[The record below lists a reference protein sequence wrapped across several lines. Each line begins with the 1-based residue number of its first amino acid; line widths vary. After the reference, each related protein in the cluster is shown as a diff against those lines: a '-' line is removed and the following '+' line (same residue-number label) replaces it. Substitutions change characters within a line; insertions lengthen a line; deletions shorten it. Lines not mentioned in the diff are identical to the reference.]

1 MSNNFTVGDLMK
13 KTLTKEM
20 LLIDFMKQQFPDSST
35 NKLRKMLS
43 SGRVKINNLI
53 THKAKSQLK
62 LGDIFELANKPHDT
76 QKPQTK
82 IKTKHSSIDLIYEDE
97 TIIVVEKPAK
107 LLSIAT
113 DKLEQETLHAKCVDY
128 LRQFNSR
135 AWAYIVHRLDKETS
149 GIMVLAKNKSAK
161 DYLQEQFSQRS
172 VYRIY
177 HALVEGHVG
186 QDNGTIEQYL
196 IEDKHLNIKTT
207 SSSDKYGKHAITHWE
222 IMESYNSTTLVRV
235 MIETGRRHQ
244 IRMAMKALGHPVVG
258 DILHGAETNPHSR
271 ICLHATSL
279 EFLHPQNDEPVRFV
293 SNHPFTLS

>member
-20 LLIDFMKQQFPDSST
+20 LLIDFMKQQFPNSST

-43 SGRVKINNLI
+43 SGRVKINNLV

-62 LGDIFELANKPHDT
+62 LGDIFELANKPHDA

-97 TIIVVEKPAK
+97 IIIVVEKPAK

-128 LRQFNSR
+128 LRQFNSK

-161 DYLQEQFSQRS
+161 DYLQEQFSQRA

-186 QDNGTIEQYL
+186 QDYGTIEQYL

-222 IMESYNSTTLVRV
+222 KIRSYNSTTLVRV

-258 DILHGAETNPHSR
+258 DTLHGAVTNPYSR